1 MPKRDDDDIEVMAGL
16 SVDRDDARYRHKPK
30 GQSQTQAPGKGQ
42 GAIARPAAAVP
53 SKSISSLL
61 ALLVLVL
68 LLVCGWLGQQVW
80 QMKSEV
86 SQMSSSLDLARKRID
101 QLGQEVFVT
110 GSSFTESGD
119 VIEKKFKFFDSEI
132 RKLWDVSNKRN
143 KAAIKKNTSQVG
155 AISGDLKKIASQN
168 KSSQS
173 QLKSL
178 QDQQAGLTKKLQQ
191 VNSELVAENTT
202 MRATIEDQSEQM
214 LLVRGELELLQR
226 RLKSIPNDL
235 AQRVKNNEEAVEAI
249 DAARRQLINSINQ
262 LQSRLNLLQ
271 GGAAN

>member
-1 MPKRDDDDIEVMAGL
+1 MPNRDDDEIEVMAGL

-30 GQSQTQAPGKGQ
+30 GQSQSQGQGVGKGTST
-42 GAIARPAAAVP
+42 PPVAAS
-53 SKSISSLL
+53 SKGINSLL

-68 LLVCGWLGQQVW
+68 LLACGWLGQQVW
-80 QMKSEV
+80 QMKSQVTE
-86 SQMSSSLDLARKRID
+86 MSSSLDLARKRID

-110 GSSFTESGD
+110 GSSFTESGN
-119 VIEKKFKFFDSEI
+119 VIEQKFKFFDSEI

-143 KAAIKKNTSQVG
+143 KASIKKNTTQIG
-155 AISGDLKKIASQN
+155 AVSSDLKKISNQH
-168 KSSQS
+168 KSDQS

-178 QDQQAGLTKKLQQ
+178 KDQQAGLTRKLKQ
-191 VNSELVAENTT
+191 VNSQLIAENTT
-202 MRATIEDQSEQM
+202 MRATLEDQSEQM
-214 LLVRGELELLQR
+214 LLVRGELELMQR
-226 RLKSIPNDL
+226 RLKSVPNDL

-271 GGAAN
+271 GGPAGN